1 MKDGCHGLP
10 PSRAK
15 GGHTPGTSPD
25 PTGNRLLLGPVT
37 YATKEPT
44 GHYDPGTVKK
54 AGLANIQRDSGWPPT
69 SGIAWIRSGKRRN
82 CRCVR
87 GTVAGDGVCLIEIRS
102 RFDGSK

>member
-25 PTGNRLLLGPVT
+25 PTGNRLLLGPVR

-44 GHYDPGTVKK
+44 GKFSPGTAQKQGG
-54 AGLANIQRDSGWPPT
+54 AGEYPAGQRLAPDIGHRVDTEQEAKELSLCIG
-69 SGIAWIRSGKRRN
+69 GQ
-82 CRCVR
+82 
-87 GTVAGDGVCLIEIRS
+87 
-102 RFDGSK
+102 